1 MKTVNLYL
9 MKTSLIALCVMVLG
23 MLIPQATKAQGTTQT
38 FTQEQLKEYFN
49 NRPTPDKWVDPTGKY
64 PVVMEVDPTLE
75 DHTIYHPTD
84 LSAFPKK
91 DKLPVVLMSGP
102 GCDDDGDS
110 FRPFWTEIAS
120 HGYLV
125 IATGEPVP
133 EGVRA
138 AMGATTE
145 EDMKAGLDW
154 ILKENQRPGSK
165 YYQKVDTEHIAL
177 FGQSCGGIQALKLAG
192 DPRVSLLGLWNSG
205 LGAMADNTGTGRS
218 GMMGITAEVKDML
231 VNLPVPIAYF
241 VGDTDPARPNSAM
254 DYNNIQTN
262 VPVIFA
268 VREIP
273 GDAHGGTFRE
283 KNGGSFGQAGVAWL
297 DWQFKHSKKAAK
309 MFKGKKSLILK
320 DDKWVEVKTKNLR

>member
-1 MKTVNLYL
+1 MKIMNLYCMRMNL
-9 MKTSLIALCVMVLG
+9 LAACWITFGVFISQTL
-23 MLIPQATKAQGTTQT
+23 KAQGTTQT

-49 NRPTPDKWVDPTGKY
+49 NRPTPDKWVDPTGNY
-64 PVVMEVDPTLE
+64 PVVMEVDATLE
-75 DHTIYHPTD
+75 DHTLYHPTD
-84 LSAFPKK
+84 MSAFPKEG
-91 DKLPVVLMSGP
+91 KLPVVLMSGP

-110 FRPFWTEIAS
+110 FHPFWTEIAS

-154 ILKENQRPGSK
+154 ILKENQRPESK

-177 FGQSCGGIQALKLAG
+177 FGQSCGGVQALKLAG

-205 LGAMADNTGTGRS
+205 LGAMADNVGAGRS
-218 GMMGITAEVKDML
+218 SMMGITPAVKEIL
-231 VNLPVPIAYF
+231 VHLTIPIAYF

-254 DYNNIQTN
+254 DYDNIQSD
-262 VPVIFA
+262 VPVVFA

-283 KNGGSFGQAGVAWL
+283 KNGGSFGQAAVAWL
-297 DWQFKHSKKAAK
+297 DWQFKHNEEAAK
-309 MFKGKKSLILK
+309 VFKESQSWLFTDK
-320 DDKWVEVKTKNLR
+320 KWVEVKTKNLQ